1 MRRKSILNE
10 KVLQNITT
18 QEVINKFTRH
28 CVVKNLSQKTIKYY
42 QDNFTYFNS
51 IIPNTYISEIT
62 IIRITTKTRK
72 LSATISR
79 NETRSKKNGTI
90 F

>member
-18 QEVINKFTRH
+18 QEVIKKFTRH

-51 IIPNTYISEIT
+51 IIPIVILINLENLNAEMINQGIEQ
-62 IIRITTKTRK
+62 KD
-72 LSATISR
+72 
-79 NETRSKKNGTI
+79 
-90 F
+90 